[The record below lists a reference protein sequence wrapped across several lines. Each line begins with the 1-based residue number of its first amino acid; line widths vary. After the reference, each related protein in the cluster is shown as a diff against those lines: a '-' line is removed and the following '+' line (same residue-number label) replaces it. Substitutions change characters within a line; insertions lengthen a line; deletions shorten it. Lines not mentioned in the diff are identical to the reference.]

1 MQFMTMKIAFSDFDG
16 TLTLENRQLTRT
28 FFDIVDH
35 LHLHGQELVVVS
47 GRSLSWGH
55 FLLTHFPQLNAA
67 IMEGGGVIVTRNKKN
82 DMDEHVLIDQSEVQA
97 LESVTEELQRVFPK
111 CPLSVDS
118 FGRKT
123 DRAIEFEFMQ
133 DEEINQVLQF
143 FKTRK
148 VNYSKSN
155 VHINFWCGDIS
166 KYNGV
171 RAFLEKIRPDVH
183 ESEAVFFGDAP
194 NDQSM
199 FEHFKNSVG
208 VANIRHCLSRLEFKP
223 PVILEGKEN
232 DGPLGVINYLK
243 KLNAL
248 N

>member
-1 MQFMTMKIAFSDFDG
+1 MTLKIAFSDFDG
-16 TLTLENRQLTRT
+16 TLTLDNRALTRT

-35 LHLHGQELVVVS
+35 LTARGQELVVVS

-55 FLLTHFPQLNAA
+55 FLLTHFPQLNSV
-67 IMEGGGVIVTRNKKN
+67 IMEGGGVILLRNKRN
-82 DMDEHVLIDQSEVQA
+82 DIDEHVLIDQGEVQA
-97 LESVTEELQRVFPK
+97 LESVTEELQRLFPK

-133 DEEINQVLQF
+133 DEDIQQVLQF
-143 FKTRK
+143 LKTRK
-148 VNYSKSN
+148 VHYSKSN
-155 VHINFWCGDIS
+155 VHINFWVGDIS

-171 RAFLEKIRPDVH
+171 RAYLEKFRTDVH

-199 FEHFKNSVG
+199 FQHFENCVG
-208 VANIRHCLSRLEFKP
+208 VANIRHCLNRLDYKP
-223 PVILEGKEN
+223 KIILTGNEN
-232 DGPLGVINYLK
+232 DGPLGVLNYLRGIES
-243 KLNAL
+243 
-248 N
+248 

>member
-1 MQFMTMKIAFSDFDG
+1 MSIKIAFSDFDG

-28 FFDIVDH
+28 FFDIIDH
-35 LHLHGQELVVVS
+35 LEQHGQELVVVS

-67 IMEGGGVIVTRNKKN
+67 IMEGGGVIVTREDGN
-82 DMDEHVLIDQSEVQA
+82 DIAEHLLVDAGEVQA
-97 LESVTEELQRVFPK
+97 LESITEELRRVFPK
-111 CPLSVDS
+111 CPLSADS

-123 DRAIEFEFMQ
+123 DRAIEFELMQ

-143 FKTRK
+143 LRSRK
-148 VNYSKSN
+148 VHYSKSN

-171 RAFLEKIRPDVH
+171 RAYLEKIRPDVH
-183 ESEAVFFGDAP
+183 ASEAVFFGDAP

-199 FEHFKNSVG
+199 FQHFENCVG
-208 VANIRHCLSRLEFKP
+208 VANIRHCLSRLEYKP
-223 PVILEGKEN
+223 RLILEGKEN

-243 KLNAL
+243 KINSLN
-248 N
+248 